1 MKRKND
7 EVERL
12 KRIRDRQVG
21 LRDPQTE
28 QQRLQRGIAS
38 RRRKSV
44 KEYSSRQV
52 VREIP
57 YKARGAVI
65 GAFIGILILA
75 FVPLIVDSPWTDV
88 LGILSIVML
97 AIFGFFMGRAL
108 DARDRLKELI
118 GK

>member
-1 MKRKND
+1 MSHKND
-7 EVERL
+7 EADRL

-21 LRDPQTE
+21 LRDPQVK
-28 QQRLQRGIAS
+28 QQRLQSGIAS

-44 KEYSSRQV
+44 KEFSSRQV

-57 YKARGAVI
+57 YKARGALI
-65 GAFIGILILA
+65 GAFIGVLILA
-75 FVPLIVDSPWTDV
+75 FTPLIIDSPWTNV
-88 LGILSIVML
+88 IGILSIVML
-97 AIFGFFMGRAL
+97 TIFGFFMGRAL